1 MSTHADVAS
10 SARKLPPGKMGL
22 PFLGETRAWLKNP
35 YDFFETRTRELGPV
49 WKTRILG
56 RNFICLAGPEAFG
69 FAMDETYFERTGASP
84 PHIYELLGGDP
95 VILIDGA
102 KHRRR
107 KQMLMP
113 AFDGDALATYM
124 PTIET
129 MIADSV
135 GRWERMG
142 RFDWLPELQ
151 ALSFSMADCV
161 FTGTQPNPG
170 QKQLSDDLETF
181 SSGLL
186 SAPIRLPFTRFGRAL
201 AARKRL
207 VAYVTAA
214 LDDHREH
221 PRDTDVM
228 GRLFLSRDENGQ
240 GLSEDEFQTEGLHLY
255 AASAALLTG
264 GLTFLV
270 LGLGEHPEVLERVRA
285 EVASVPRDEPL
296 TVERLLALPY
306 LRQVSLEVRRFYPL
320 QASRFPLRI
329 RRSAQFMGYDLPA
342 GWNALSCIFSTM
354 HAGAVF
360 DDPETFDPER
370 FSPDRH
376 EETRHVHAFA
386 THGGGEAPEAG
397 HRCLAEGMV
406 EVVLAAFMV
415 LAGRDHTWRVLPR
428 DAALDQ
434 TKLVPLPKSGV
445 PVEFARASG

>member
-56 RNFICLAGPEAFG
+56 RNFICLAGPEAVG
-69 FAMDETYFERTGASP
+69 FARDETYFERTGASP

-95 VILIDGA
+95 VILIDGV

-142 RFDWLPELQ
+142 SFDWLPELQ

-181 SSGLL
+181 
-186 SAPIRLPFTRFGRAL
+186 
-201 AARKRL
+201 
-207 VAYVTAA
+207 
-214 LDDHREH
+214 
-221 PRDTDVM
+221 
-228 GRLFLSRDENGQ
+228 
-240 GLSEDEFQTEGLHLY
+240 
-255 AASAALLTG
+255 
-264 GLTFLV
+264 
-270 LGLGEHPEVLERVRA
+270 
-285 EVASVPRDEPL
+285 
-296 TVERLLALPY
+296 
-306 LRQVSLEVRRFYPL
+306 
-320 QASRFPLRI
+320 
-329 RRSAQFMGYDLPA
+329 
-342 GWNALSCIFSTM
+342 
-354 HAGAVF
+354 
-360 DDPETFDPER
+360 
-370 FSPDRH
+370 
-376 EETRHVHAFA
+376 
-386 THGGGEAPEAG
+386 
-397 HRCLAEGMV
+397 
-406 EVVLAAFMV
+406 
-415 LAGRDHTWRVLPR
+415 
-428 DAALDQ
+428 
-434 TKLVPLPKSGV
+434 
-445 PVEFARASG
+445 